1 MKHDTGI
8 PSDYYFCIAA
18 YDDEPVV
25 YFDPIGGGNK
35 GQDHLVGLDVWIDNN
50 CPGFLSD
57 VMEAAY
63 EIDFSRLPPNTD
75 MEDGD
80 VQAVYEWL
88 SQQGFVYDDMGL
100 DPNELIV
107 PKFLRYQANA
117 TTVLPSG
124 PGGTL
129 SSDALKNHLVFILPT
144 LDKMKEVFYAF
155 EETTEQ
161 FKSLRNP
168 KSWKRFGKEKGTV
181 QDLLIGMP
189 EDIGYVNA
197 PHIVFQTK
205 KFTPESIVV
214 QRSFMWRDKILGGH
228 MTIVYY
234 TNESDTDIVAVEW
247 NCD

>member
-18 YDDEPVV
+18 YDGDPVV
-25 YFDPIGGGNK
+25 YFDPIVGGNK

-107 PKFLRYQANA
+107 PKFLRHQVNA

-124 PGGTL
+124 PGGAL

-144 LDKMKEVFYAF
+144 LDKLKEVFYAY
-155 EETTEQ
+155 EEGSTE
-161 FKSLRNP
+161 FKSMRNP
-168 KSWKRFGKEKGTV
+168 KKWKRTNKKTGLV
-181 QDLLIGMP
+181 CDMHID
-189 EDIGYVNA
+189 EDSV
-197 PHIVFQTK
+197 VFQPN
-205 KFTPESIVV
+205 KFSPTMLVIKRTFFWDSGDEDFFI
-214 QRSFMWRDKILGGH
+214 H
-228 MTIVYY
+228 YY
-234 TNESDTDIVAVEW
+234 TSETDKDIVAVGWHVE
-247 NCD
+247 